1 MPRSRRPKAAEA
13 TKASPAWTEFQT
25 RLIWPEQIA
34 YEEIRPVVAF
44 GQPIK
49 GRAAEVGVSAK
60 TLARHIE
67 QFVQHGIPGLI
78 PNTPRHSDDQR
89 LLPQPMREYIL
100 QLKAEYPPFSS
111 REIAGI
117 IDIKFERRVD
127 HHTVERVLARGT
139 LPKVVGRR
147 HPRYYQMRT
156 AEERREAMLRLH
168 LEGWS
173 VKAIS
178 GYLGAPRRSI
188 YAFLTRWSA
197 EGVRGLADKSRAR
210 RPRARKAT
218 LPVMTTVKAIQEQ
231 SAIGAFR
238 MAATLKQRYGIEVS
252 ARTCGRIMAQ
262 NRDLYGLQR
271 PTPEPKPKKPM
282 PFAAARPHQFWS
294 VDICY
299 IEKHHVPESS
309 GSVYIITILDNYSR
323 SIVASAPSKK
333 QDLWAFLLVFFTAIH
348 VHGAPEALVSD
359 GGTVF
364 KANHALEIYEQLGIK
379 KEQIEHRKPWQDY
392 VESHFAVMKR
402 MEAYQLERA
411 TSWEE
416 FCDVHARFIADY
428 NHQEHFAH
436 QERVDGKRTPAE
448 VLGWIHGRHVP
459 IPTLSQLFELLYGTR
474 TIDRSGY
481 IRYQNWRLY
490 SDEGLVG
497 ERACVWLMK
506 ETLTITRQDIPDNL
520 VAQYTVTYD
529 ADGRTFQGLNEL
541 RPFPPHPM
549 PQQRLFDV
557 ETMRAIEWR
566 KVIRLPSY
574 RSRHSDIIPNG
585 LLQQRLFA

>member
-1 MPRSRRPKAAEA
+1 MPRSRRPKAAQA
-13 TKASPAWTEFQT
+13 TKASPAWMELQE

-44 GQPIK
+44 DQPIK
-49 GRAAEVGVSAK
+49 ERAAEVGVSPK
-60 TLARHIE
+60 TLARHVE
-67 QFVQHGIPGLI
+67 QFIQYGLPGLT
-78 PNTPRHSDDQR
+78 PNAVRRTDDQR
-89 LLPQPMREYIL
+89 LLPSVVRDYIL
-100 QLKAEYPPFSS
+100 QLKAEYSPFSP
-111 REIAGI
+111 REIVAI
-117 IDIKFERRVD
+117 IDIKFDRRVD
-127 HHTVERVLARGT
+127 HHTVERVLTRGP

-147 HPRYYQMRT
+147 YPRYYKMRT
-156 AEERREAMLRLH
+156 PEERREAMLRLH

-188 YAFLTRWSA
+188 YAFLSRWSV

-210 RPRARKAT
+210 LPGARKAT
-218 LPVMTTVKAIQEQ
+218 LPVMAAVKAIQEQ

-238 MAATLKQRYGIEVS
+238 MAATLKQQYGIEVS

-262 NRDLYGLQR
+262 NRDLYGLQW
-271 PTPEPKPKKPM
+271 PTPASKPKKPM

-299 IEKHHVPESS
+299 IEKHHVPETS
-309 GSVYIITILDNYSR
+309 GPVYIITILDNYSR

-359 GGTVF
+359 GGAVF
-364 KANHALEIYEQLGIK
+364 KANHAMEIYNHLEIK

-402 MEAYQLERA
+402 MEAYQLEQA

-416 FCDVHARFIADY
+416 FCDIHARFIADY

-436 QERVDGKRTPAE
+436 HERADGKRTPAE
-448 VLGWIHGRHVP
+448 VLGWVHGRYVP

-497 ERACVWLMK
+497 ERASVWLMK
-506 ETLTITRQDIPDNL
+506 ETLTITRQDIPDDP

-529 ADGRTFQGLNEL
+529 ADGRTFQELNEL
-541 RPFPPHPM
+541 RPFPSHPT

-557 ETMRAIEWR
+557 GTMRAVEWR